1 MTILWFDNLDNEN
14 KSIVHKTDDKFKVIT
29 HIKGIQSDG
38 GTVVDVAK
46 LKNATSQPK
55 ISIANVYYEIF
66 GTGEVKLFLGNKDNL
81 MLTMTGRGNYG
92 LKPTE
97 VKLVKDAEQDVL
109 LTSDSNVPKFNIS
122 LECHKETG
130 FSA

>member
-1 MTILWFDNLDNEN
+1 MTILWFDNTDTES
-14 KSIVHKTDDKFKVIT
+14 KSIVHKVDDNFKVIT
-29 HIKGIQSDG
+29 NIKGIQSDG
-38 GTVVDVAK
+38 GTVVDVSK
-46 LKNATSQPK
+46 LANATSEPK
-55 ISIANVYYEIF
+55 ISIANVNYEIF